1 MALAAIAV
9 PLYVCTTVP
18 GDGSD
23 ELERE
28 PESPLPDSVGW
39 VAAFAAPVEAAAGFV
54 RVVCGFDV
62 IGFDVTGFIADPFNV
77 TAFDVFAFNAAA
89 LGTAALEVPAFAAGG
104 LVSVGRWASATFET
118 ACSCNGLSNQTDR
131 EGD

>member
-1 MALAAIAV
+1 MRI
-9 PLYVCTTVP
+9 TVP
-18 GDGSD
+18 GDGSG

-54 RVVCGFDV
+54 RVVRGFDV
-62 IGFDVTGFIADPFNV
+62 VGFDVVAFDVAGFIAGPFDV
-77 TAFDVFAFNAAA
+77 AGFDVFAFDAAA

-104 LVSVGRWASATFET
+104 LVTVGCWASAAFET
-118 ACSCNGLSNQTDR
+118 ACSCDGLSNQTDR